1 MNIVFTCGG
10 TGGHIYPAIAVARMF
25 RERQPD
31 CRILFIGAEDGME
44 NKLVPREGFELQTVQ
59 ISNYQRKLTP
69 AAIWHNLVTVQRMSA
84 TFAKT
89 KRILKDF
96 QPDVIVGTGGYASFP
111 ALKMGAKLG
120 IPTCVHESNAV
131 PGLTTKLVARTA
143 SRIMVSFDASRQ
155 HYPDPEKVLL
165 TGTPVREEFLYAKR
179 QQARQALGLGDEPLI
194 VSCWGSLGA
203 REMNKKIAQFM
214 RCECED
220 GTPFHHIH
228 ATGSFGWRWMPDYV
242 KEQGVDLAAHP
253 ALDMRE
259 YIYDMPQVLAAAD
272 LIICRAGAATIAEVC
287 ASGTPC
293 IMVPSPNVTGNHQ
306 EKNARVLEDAGGEVQ
321 SITEWEVKAM
331 YEDFVPE
338 RLAKLR
344 TQKGVSARDMS
355 LSLGQANN
363 YINNIENKK
372 SLPAMQSFFYI
383 CEYLGVTP
391 QEFFDEGNTYPETL
405 KEFIAEAR
413 QLDPQSMQYILGIM
427 KELNSRK

>member
-165 TGTPVREEFLYAKR
+165 TGTP
-179 QQARQALGLGDEPLI
+179 
-194 VSCWGSLGA
+194 
-203 REMNKKIAQFM
+203 
-214 RCECED
+214 
-220 GTPFHHIH
+220 
-228 ATGSFGWRWMPDYV
+228 
-242 KEQGVDLAAHP
+242 
-253 ALDMRE
+253 
-259 YIYDMPQVLAAAD
+259 
-272 LIICRAGAATIAEVC
+272 
-287 ASGTPC
+287 C
-293 IMVPSPNVTGNHQ
+293 IMVPSQNVTGNHQ
-306 EKNARVLEDAGGEVQ
+306 EKNARVLEDAGAAAVVREADCDGRSLYE
-321 SITEWEVKAM
+321 TAKAILS
-331 YEDFVPE
+331 DPE
-338 RLAKLR
+338 RTGGMRTAARGMAVVDAAERIYQTAIELAR
-344 TQKGVSARDMS
+344 G
-355 LSLGQANN
+355 
-363 YINNIENKK
+363 
-372 SLPAMQSFFYI
+372 
-383 CEYLGVTP
+383 
-391 QEFFDEGNTYPETL
+391 
-405 KEFIAEAR
+405 
-413 QLDPQSMQYILGIM
+413 
-427 KELNSRK
+427 

>member
-31 CRILFIGAEDGME
+31 CRILFIGAEDG
-44 NKLVPREGFELQTVQ
+44 
-59 ISNYQRKLTP
+59 
-69 AAIWHNLVTVQRMSA
+69 TVQRMSA
-84 TFAKT
+84 TFTKT

-96 QPDVIVGTGGYASFP
+96 RPDVIVGTGGYASFP

-165 TGTPVREEFLYAKR
+165 TGTPVREEFLYARR

-293 IMVPSPNVTGNHQ
+293 IMVPSPNVTNNHQ
-306 EKNARVLEDAGGEVQ
+306 EKNARVLEDAGAAAVVREADCDGRSLYE
-321 SITEWEVKAM
+321 TAKAILS
-331 YEDFVPE
+331 DPE
-338 RLAKLR
+338 RTGGMRTAARGMAVVDAAERIYQTAIELAR
-344 TQKGVSARDMS
+344 G
-355 LSLGQANN
+355 
-363 YINNIENKK
+363 
-372 SLPAMQSFFYI
+372 
-383 CEYLGVTP
+383 
-391 QEFFDEGNTYPETL
+391 
-405 KEFIAEAR
+405 
-413 QLDPQSMQYILGIM
+413 
-427 KELNSRK
+427 